1 MAPEAYGLHL
11 FRYGRIE
18 EGLVPITQCLDVL
31 RRVNQSGTHGFANTP
46 LWKAGAETDLG
57 HYREAEAALAEV
69 SAIHARLNPPPT
81 DYPIPAAR
89 PAYVRFG
96 VANPYYLMRG
106 INHYEFSTPAAMTG
120 RPSFMPQYRA
130 REGAS
135 VRMHA
140 TLQSDVLTDRNRV
153 RLAGVDGDPYQFGIL
168 LAGA

>member
-1 MAPEAYGLHL
+1 
-11 FRYGRIE
+11 
-18 EGLVPITQCLDVL
+18 
-31 RRVNQSGTHGFANTP
+31 
-46 LWKAGAETDLG
+46 
-57 HYREAEAALAEV
+57 
-69 SAIHARLNPPPT
+69 
-81 DYPIPAAR
+81 
-89 PAYVRFG
+89 
-96 VANPYYLMRG
+96 MRG

-120 RPSFMPQYRA
+120 RPPFMPQYRA